1 MMAVLSSIDL
11 DTSLSSLRIA
21 FASIATYSHKT
32 VIGARQIRSAGPSR
46 NCFTS
51 LDPVV
56 IVERKYGFDSF
67 KDFIRDWMLGWG
79 RSSLL
84 EGQFVGLGELVEA
97 ANAEE

>member
-1 MMAVLSSIDL
+1 M
-11 DTSLSSLRIA
+11 
-21 FASIATYSHKT
+21 
-32 VIGARQIRSAGPSR
+32 
-46 NCFTS
+46 
-51 LDPVV
+51 